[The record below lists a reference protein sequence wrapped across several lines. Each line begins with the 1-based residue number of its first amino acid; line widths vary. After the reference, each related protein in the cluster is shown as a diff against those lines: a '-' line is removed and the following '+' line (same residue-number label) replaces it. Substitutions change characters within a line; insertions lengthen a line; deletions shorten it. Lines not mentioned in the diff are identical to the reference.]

1 MDSDCE
7 LKDKS
12 QSHVIVFRIIEICI
26 PPTEN
31 EGQLFLI
38 DTKLESIPFT
48 NLKKIFP
55 WFRSKCVEKFHSM
68 ILYIF
73 TSSWRSGL

>member
-12 QSHVIVFRIIEICI
+12 QSHVIVFHIIEICI

-55 WFRSKCVEKFHSM
+55 
-68 ILYIF
+68 
-73 TSSWRSGL
+73 